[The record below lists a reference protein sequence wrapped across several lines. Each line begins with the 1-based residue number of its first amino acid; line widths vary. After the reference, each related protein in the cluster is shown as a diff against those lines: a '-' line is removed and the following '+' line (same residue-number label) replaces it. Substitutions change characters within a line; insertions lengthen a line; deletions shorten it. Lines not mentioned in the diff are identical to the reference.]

1 MKNKVLNIIA
11 EQFNMNVAD
20 LKEDMSFSD
29 DLNID
34 SIDLLELIMSLEE
47 EFDIEINDE
56 VLENIKTVGDVI
68 NYLED

>member
-1 MKNKVLNIIA
+1 MKNRVLNIIA

-47 EFDIEINDE
+47 EFDIEIDDE

>member
-1 MKNKVLNIIA
+1 MKNRVLNIIA

-47 EFDIEINDE
+47 EFDIEIDDE
-56 VLENIKTVGDVI
+56 MLENIKTVGDVI